1 MENELETAISS
12 PWLRPFSSGAFS
24 RQGVKGRNGMQDT
37 LSVVYQSCFSE
48 RNKLEVFQSVFFSTS
63 TPLRSLGKSML
74 ISMSSS
80 EGSTALK
87 LPSSLGSLV
96 WRIMIGTAIPNF
108 NLHVL
113 RSLNTTCFCSAN
125 QNDPTRLVLFGSAF
139 NDRIFTQGC
148 RRGMQF
154 QYWIKKPAN
163 RH

>member
-1 MENELETAISS
+1 
-12 PWLRPFSSGAFS
+12 
-24 RQGVKGRNGMQDT
+24 MQDT

-48 RNKLEVFQSVFFSTS
+48 RNKLEVFQSVLFSTS

-108 NLHVL
+108 NLHVS

-125 QNDPTRLVLFGSAF
+125 QNDHTRLVLFGSAF
-139 NDRIFTQGC
+139 SDRISHRDAVEGC
-148 RRGMQF
+148 NSSTGSKSLLPGISLKHAGISPQPF
-154 QYWIKKPAN
+154 LDPKPHN
-163 RH
+163 PTP